1 MATER
6 QTMETATA
14 RTPRQKQLVLFIS
27 RVWAWVFLVG
37 LIAFFAISV
46 GIQTRGGVNFLTI
59 RNSQNILMAIVPV
72 FLMGLGQ
79 TFVVI
84 AAGIDLSV
92 GWVMGLASVVS
103 ALAIVALIETGMP
116 EASAVALGSVAG
128 ILAAMI
134 PGMING
140 VIIAKLRVPSF
151 IVTLGMSFIARGVAF
166 LLSGGNVVGGQPQ
179 GLRNLGNEALLYLIS
194 GQNGGLYF
202 LQPPP
207 VTGEALRRMD
217 RILQWPV
224 VITFVIGLVSL
235 FVLRKT
241 QFGRHVYAIGGN
253 REAAVRAGIPV
264 DRHIIALYTL
274 SAATA
279 GLAGVLTTARFSGGS
294 SIAGDPLLLS
304 SIAAV
309 IIGGTSMFGGQGSVS
324 GTLIGA
330 LIIAVMTTGL
340 VMLNVQPFWQ
350 YIVVGVIVILA
361 VLIDQAR
368 DIIVGRIETG

>member
-6 QTMETATA
+6 QTMETAPA
-14 RTPRQKQLVLFIS
+14 RTPRQKQLVLFFS

-46 GIQTRGGVNFLTI
+46 GIQSRGGVNFLTI

-128 ILAAMI
+128 ILAAMV

-140 VIIAKLRVPSF
+140 VIIAKLRIPSF

-179 GLRNLGNEALLYLIS
+179 GVRNLGNEALLYLIS

-207 VTGEALRRMD
+207 VTGEALRQMD

-224 VITFVIGLVSL
+224 VITFVIGWSRFL
-235 FVLRKT
+235 FSVKR
-241 QFGRHVYAIGGN
+241 N
-253 REAAVRAGIPV
+253 
-264 DRHIIALYTL
+264 
-274 SAATA
+274 
-279 GLAGVLTTARFSGGS
+279 LAGMCMPSEETAKRRCAPEF
-294 SIAGDPLLLS
+294 PWT
-304 SIAAV
+304 
-309 IIGGTSMFGGQGSVS
+309 GTSLCFTHSRRLPPGWP
-324 GTLIGA
+324 A
-330 LIIAVMTTGL
+330 
-340 VMLNVQPFWQ
+340 F
-350 YIVVGVIVILA
+350 
-361 VLIDQAR
+361 
-368 DIIVGRIETG
+368 